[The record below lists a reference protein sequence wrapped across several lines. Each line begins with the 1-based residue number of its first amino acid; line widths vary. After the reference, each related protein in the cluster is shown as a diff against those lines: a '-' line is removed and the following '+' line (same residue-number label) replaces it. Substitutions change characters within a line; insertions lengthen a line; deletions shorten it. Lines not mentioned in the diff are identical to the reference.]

1 MQLSIAVMLSGT
13 ELSFC
18 LNIYEIATHEC
29 LRYMPKGVQLRVNIL
44 PEGGSKF
51 LRLRAVIVIRIM
63 LKKSLTSMPMCYL

>member
-29 LRYMPKGVQLRVNIL
+29 LRYMPMGVQLRVNIL
-44 PEGGSKF
+44 PEGGSKC
-51 LRLRAVIVIRIM
+51 
-63 LKKSLTSMPMCYL
+63 CYCD